1 MARKRM
7 IDPNIW
13 QSEDFASL
21 SVLAR
26 LVFIGMF
33 SNADDYGKGRA
44 KAVYLKSIIFPYD
57 EAIKVSDIAKALS
70 EIEAKMAV
78 TFYTSDG
85 NQYYRMD
92 NWNKWQKVEKP
103 SISTI
108 PDPAI
113 DTFPERSGNNR
124 GSVDEQSRL
133 IEEKRKE
140 EKGREN
146 NNTRARVVDDFSP
159 ELEKTVDKY
168 PPIEQ
173 QVSDYTQD
181 TALKE
186 ALLAFVTMRKKT
198 RNKQPLTEYAFFC
211 LLHDLDKLATAGQSK
226 LDIVNYAVSR
236 GWSGFYAVP
245 STQPRGKPSQAV
257 PLSPMVGNAI
267 DYSQFF
273 K

>member
-1 MARKRM
+1 
-7 IDPNIW
+7 
-13 QSEDFASL
+13 
-21 SVLAR
+21 

-57 EAIKVSDIAKALS
+57 ETIKVSDVAKALS

-85 NQYYRMD
+85 NQYYRLD

-103 SISTI
+103 SVSTI

-113 DTFPERSGNNR
+113 DTFGECSGNVR
-124 GSVDEQSRL
+124 GMFGEQSRL
-133 IEEKRKE
+133 IEKKRRE
-140 EKGREN
+140 EKGIEN
-146 NNTRARVVDDFSP
+146 NNTRVRAMDDFSTHS
-159 ELEKTVDKY
+159 EKTVDKY
-168 PPIEQ
+168 PPIEK

-198 RNKQPLTEYAFFC
+198 RNKQPLTGYAFFC
-211 LLHDLDKLATAGQSK
+211 LLHDLDKLSAAGQSK

-245 STQPRGKPSQAV
+245 STQPRGKPPRLD
-257 PLSPMVGNAI
+257 PLAPMVGDAV
-267 DYSQFF
+267 DYSKFF